1 MKRIGSIIV
10 VIAFF
15 CFLFSSCGGEPA
27 WKQALSV
34 LEQKL
39 IKLEEIADKV
49 KSGDEEAVKEAKKI
63 VEEFGEFGKDQPELT
78 GDEQVQAAKAA
89 EELFEKYQTG
99 VELLSSDLDSFVEA
113 KKALEDALTLIPDFS
128 KLAGELEDLIKK
140 YKGGDMEAG
149 AQAQAKQKEIEY
161 LYGRLKVYRVICT
174 DDGKK
179 QIDAAQE
186 KLMQQYPFLQDY
198 L

>member
-113 KKALEDALTLIPDFS
+113 KKALEDALALIPDFS